1 MEGTMVKEILVDAEL
16 RMRGSVAALE
26 TDLQTFRTG
35 VATPQLLDRIEVEM
49 YGTLM
54 PLNQLAVIAA
64 PEPQQLS
71 IRPYDPNSISAIER
85 AILKSDLSLTPNNDG
100 AIIRLN
106 IPRLTEE
113 RRRELS
119 RLISKRV
126 EEARVSVRNVR
137 RDVQNDLRKLKDDKE
152 ISENQFFI
160 SQDDLQKL
168 TDNYVAQVDD
178 LGEKKEAEIMEV

>member
-1 MEGTMVKEILVDAEL
+1 MVKEILMDAEL
-16 RMRGSVAALE
+16 RMRGGVAALE
-26 TDLQTFRTG
+26 SDLQTFRTG
-35 VATPQLLDRIEVEM
+35 VASPQLLDRIEVEM
-49 YGTLM
+49 YGALM

-85 AILKSDLSLTPNNDG
+85 AILKSDLGLTPNNDG

-113 RRRELS
+113 RRHELS
-119 RLISKRV
+119 RLVNKRV
-126 EEARVSVRNVR
+126 EEARVAIRNVR
-137 RDVQNDLRKLKDDKE
+137 RDVHNDLRKLKDDKE
-152 ISENQFFI
+152 ISENQYFI

-168 TDNYVAQVDD
+168 TDNYIAQVDD